1 MKLPAAGAVDSAV
14 LSARKAALKKRKSM
28 NFTVTDSPVP
38 PSSHQ
43 KKSGQNTVQV
53 AGMRVGSARSPKF
66 KVLASKKKSN
76 SIPAAPAEK
85 EKIKA
90 RKEDKKLKKKRLL
103 KKTPD
108 KKEEL
113 VKKDVDLF
121 FSEQQDAADLQGKW
135 RRIFL
140 RQALVDCGSSLI
152 VIVVVPDPALKGI
165 VQPFELG
172 GVTRLIRSAIKF

>member
-1 MKLPAAGAVDSAV
+1 MKLPAAGAVVDSAV

-43 KKSGQNTVQV
+43 KKSGQDSIQV
-53 AGMRVGSARSPKF
+53 AGMRVGSAGSPKF
-66 KVLASKKKSN
+66 KVVVPSKKSN
-76 SIPAAPAEK
+76 STPAAPEEK

-90 RKEDKKLKKKRLL
+90 RKEDKKLKKKKLL
-103 KKTPD
+103 KKTVD

-113 VKKDVDLF
+113 VRKDVDLF

-135 RRIFL
+135 RKIFL
-140 RQALVDCGSSLI
+140 RPASVGCGFL
-152 VIVVVPDPALKGI
+152 
-165 VQPFELG
+165 Q
-172 GVTRLIRSAIKF
+172 